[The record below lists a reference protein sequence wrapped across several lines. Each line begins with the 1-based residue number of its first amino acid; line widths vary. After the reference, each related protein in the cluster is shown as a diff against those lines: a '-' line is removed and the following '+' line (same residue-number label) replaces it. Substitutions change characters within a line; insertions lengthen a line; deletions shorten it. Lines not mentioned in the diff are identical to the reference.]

1 VKPLDIVLATVVA
14 IMWGVGF
21 VLTRVAVEE
30 MSSTLLTLLRFALSA
45 LPCIFLAPPKMSR
58 KVLIGIAVLLIL
70 QFLAQTYGM
79 AQGVPAGLTA
89 VVVQSQALFTIAFA
103 AVLLAEIPSRGQI
116 AGIAIAACGLLLICF
131 TVGYDFSA
139 FAFAMTMT
147 APISFALSNLLMR
160 GARDVS
166 MLSLTAWV
174 GLISLPALG
183 AVLFVVDGPAATWQS
198 LTHVSPK
205 VAICVLVLS
214 FGSSTLGYWIWGRL
228 LQTYTP
234 AQVVPFALLIPF
246 IGAGA
251 SSLVFGETFGPL
263 RLAGVAIVI
272 AGLATM
278 LLVGRSRRVPEILE

>member
-1 VKPLDIVLATVVA
+1 MTPRDIALATLVA
-14 IMWGVGF
+14 IIWGLGF

-45 LPCIFLAPPKMSR
+45 LPCLVLAPPRMPR
-58 KVLIGIAVLLIL
+58 KVLIGIALLLIL
-70 QFLAQTYGM
+70 QFLAQTYGI

-103 AVLLAEIPSRGQI
+103 AVLLAEIPTRGQI

-131 TVGYDFSA
+131 TVGYDFSV

-147 APISFALSNLLMR
+147 APISFAFSNLLMR

-166 MLSLTAWV
+166 MLNLTAWV
-174 GLISLPALG
+174 GLISVPPLG
-183 AVLFVVDGPAATWQS
+183 AVLLAVDGPAATWHS

-263 RLAGVAIVI
+263 RLTGVAIVI
-272 AGLATM
+272 AGLAVM
-278 LLVGRSRRVPEILE
+278 LLAGRSRVVPEIG